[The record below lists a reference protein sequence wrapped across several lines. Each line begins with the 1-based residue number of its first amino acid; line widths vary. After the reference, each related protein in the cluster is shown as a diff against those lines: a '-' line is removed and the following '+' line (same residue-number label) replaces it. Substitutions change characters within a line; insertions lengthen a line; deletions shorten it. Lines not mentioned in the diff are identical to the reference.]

1 MFKKIDEN
9 IKKNLVIITCSHF
22 YAKDEAAAVRGGR
35 RRILT
40 LGISDQEVSK
50 GFKFWYLRPRG

>member
-1 MFKKIDEN
+1 MNSFDVFF
-9 IKKNLVIITCSHF
+9 IKGFTVSQTKRLV
-22 YAKDEAAAVRGGR
+22 KV
-35 RRILT
+35 LN